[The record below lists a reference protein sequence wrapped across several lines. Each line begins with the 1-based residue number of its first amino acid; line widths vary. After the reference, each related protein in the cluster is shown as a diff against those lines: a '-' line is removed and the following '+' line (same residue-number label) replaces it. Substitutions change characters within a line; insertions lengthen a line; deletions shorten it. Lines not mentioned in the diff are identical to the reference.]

1 MSTFHVRQL
10 RVPPLRR
17 AHRAMFRAM
26 RRGRAPVAALACGV
40 GAVAACTPAMR
51 EMRQHPVSLAGDW
64 VDLAHATPSDTS
76 VWRLR
81 ADGADLTVHVLARP
95 AAGAAYAAAET
106 RPSRHGIWFLRGAL
120 ADTAARALCFNSR
133 PGRNPTSCV
142 RFALD
147 TLADGTRRLVL
158 RNYRGTHAAATR
170 TLVERRP

>member
-10 RVPPLRR
+10 CVPSLRR
-17 AHRAMFRAM
+17 A
-26 RRGRAPVAALACGV
+26 RAPVAALACGV
-40 GAVAACTPAMR
+40 GAVTACTPAMR
-51 EMRQHPVSLAGDW
+51 EMRQHPVPLAGDW

-95 AAGAAYAAAET
+95 AAGAASGAASTAAQT
-106 RPSRHGIWFLRGAL
+106 RASRHGIWFLRGAL

-147 TLADGTRRLVL
+147 TLPDGTRRLVL